1 MDIHV
6 AIVEDD
12 ARYRAGLEALL
23 GAAPGFVAAASFP
36 SARQAVA
43 VAEERA
49 SRRQPLLWDVVLMD
63 LDTPGM
69 SGIEATR
76 RIKALAPD
84 LPIVVVTVFEEPSI
98 LLDAIRAGADGYLLK
113 RTPGAQILE
122 QVRVVLAGGST
133 LTPVMAR
140 SLLDLVRGG
149 GPVTAPAPTRLDL
162 TDREQEVLRGLVH
175 GLAYKEIADS
185 LGISLDTVR
194 TYIRR
199 LYKKLA
205 VQNAAGAV
213 TRAVR
218 EGLV

>member
-1 MDIHV
+1 MLI
-6 AIVEDD
+6 A
-12 ARYRAGLEALL
+12 
-23 GAAPGFVAAASFP
+23 
-36 SARQAVA
+36 
-43 VAEERA
+43 
-49 SRRQPLLWDVVLMD
+49 
-63 LDTPGM
+63 
-69 SGIEATR
+69 
-76 RIKALAPD
+76 KAHT
-84 LPIVVVTVFEEPSI
+84 VTVSQDRQVPI
-98 LLDAIRAGADGYLLK
+98 LDPIRLSAARMVGVEL
-113 RTPGAQILE
+113 
-122 QVRVVLAGGST
+122 VLAGGST

-149 GPVTAPAPTRLDL
+149 GPVAAPSPTRLDL
-162 TDREQEVLRGLVH
+162 TDREQEVLRGLVY

-205 VQNAAGAV
+205 VQNAAAAV